1 MSVRGYPIDVSDE
14 EWEFAKPY
22 LCLLS
27 EDVPQRRHDLRE
39 VFNALRY
46 VVGSGC
52 PWFWLPLVL
61 VALGSGCPWRFL
73 PNDFPRWMTF
83 PAGKLST
90 NRRSD
95 G

>member
-1 MSVRGYPIDVSDE
+1 MSVRGYPSDVSDE

-46 VVGSGC
+46 VVR
-52 PWFWLPLVL
+52 
-61 VALGSGCPWRFL
+61 SGCPWRFL
-73 PNDFPRWMTF
+73 PNDFPRWEVVYQQTQRWLA
-83 PAGKLST
+83 AGLVS
-90 NRRSD
+90 RWCL
-95 G
+95 